1 LWYLNNNYPLE
12 HSQAVSSQTLSRYTN
27 SHFREIIMLSKKS
40 TFAALLVAS
49 CLAAQIVHA
58 DEATLEQGLPLQQIS
73 LFSSGV
79 GYFERGGNVNGDAT
93 IELNFQRDGLNDV
106 LKSLIASDPSG
117 QLRPATYSLPELLQQ
132 AQTNNLPV
140 PADQTLG
147 DILRGFQGAQIEV
160 TTDGKTIRG
169 QLISVARKSI
179 TNEKDYEL
187 SVDVASIL
195 TDDGFQTVRLDKLEN
210 GGKVLLLDPV
220 LNNKLVSQLKQQA
233 LKLASSVDDSY
244 IPVTLHF
251 VSKGKRNVQVGYIQ
265 STSVWKTS
273 YRLAFDSAKTKSADV
288 HPLLQGWAVVENTT
302 NEDWNNVGLNLIAG
316 TPVSFT
322 MNMAAPLFVRRAEIG
337 VPFAGTLASQV
348 YGESMEG
355 SDREHTKVAQG
366 LLYNGQAPMA
376 SATRGAVGPEGSISS
391 AVSGGGGMAGPMGPS
406 GKTSDEVENNRL
418 RAELRDA
425 TAILRKQ
432 RANTRN
438 AERGELFE
446 YAIDQPI
453 SLKRGEA
460 SMIPIVS
467 QAIDGEKFSIFDTR
481 DSDLHAVNGLRITNS
496 TKLHLAGGPLT
507 IYEDGTYAGD
517 AQITDIAPGENRLI
531 SYSLDGDL
539 VISRK
544 DIPGNTY
551 LMGFSIKN
559 GVLSI
564 SRKQRVINAYDL
576 HNKADAEKKV
586 LVLQPITNGF
596 ELIEPAKP
604 SEKAKDE
611 YRFEVPVAAG
621 KTTEFK
627 TVTERTYSETA
638 ALLNTNIDTLLVYSQ
653 NEKISPKLKSALEEI
668 VRRRNALTDIQNQR
682 KAVQDQIKNIEDDQN
697 RIRQNMNSLPRDSD
711 LFKSYM
717 AKLTTQESQL
727 ENLRQQ
733 VAKLQ
738 EAETAANKALSDYVQ
753 NLNIES

>member
-1 LWYLNNNYPLE
+1 
-12 HSQAVSSQTLSRYTN
+12 
-27 SHFREIIMLSKKS
+27 MLLKKS

-49 CLAAQIVHA
+49 CVATQIVHA
-58 DEATLEQGLPLQQIS
+58 DEAAPEQGLPLQQIS

-79 GYFERGGNVNGDAT
+79 GYFERGGTVDGNAT
-93 IELNFQRDGLNDV
+93 VQLSFQRAGLNDV

-132 AQTNNLPV
+132 AQTNNLPL

-147 DILRGFQGAQIEV
+147 DILRGFQGAQIEI

-169 QLISVARKSI
+169 QLIGVARKTI
-179 TNEKDYEL
+179 TNEKDYQTT
-187 SVDVASIL
+187 VDVASML
-195 TDDGFQTVRLDKLEN
+195 TDDGFQTIRLDKLES

-220 LNNKLVSQLKQQA
+220 LNKKLVSQLKQQA

-244 IPVTLHF
+244 IPVSLHF
-251 VSKGKRNVQVGYIQ
+251 AGKGKRNVKVGYIQ

-273 YRLAFDSAKTKSADV
+273 YRLVFDSAKTKSTNV

-302 NEDWNNVGLNLIAG
+302 NEDWNNVELNLIAG

-322 MNMAAPLFVRRAEIG
+322 MNMSAPLYVQRTEVG
-337 VPFAGTLASQV
+337 VPFAGSLASQV
-348 YGESMEG
+348 YGESMDEADKPAA
-355 SDREHTKVAQG
+355 SPAPSIALREAAEPKTTFG
-366 LLYNGQAPMA
+366 I
-376 SATRGAVGPEGSISS
+376 GP
-391 AVSGGGGMAGPMGPS
+391 AFGGGGGIAKRS
-406 GKTSDEVENNRL
+406 Q
-418 RAELRDA
+418 
-425 TAILRKQ
+425 KQ
-432 RANTRN
+432 EHIYADMSNSAAMSISAKDLLEQQANVSNT
-438 AERGELFE
+438 ERGELFE

-539 VISRK
+539 IISRK
-544 DIPGNTY
+544 NIPGNTY

-559 GVLSI
+559 GVLWI
-564 SRKQRVINAYDL
+564 SRKQRIINAYDM

-668 VRRRNALTDIQNQR
+668 IKRRNALTDIQNQR
-682 KAVQDQIKNIEDDQN
+682 KVLQDQIKNIDDDQN

-738 EAETAANKALSDYVQ
+738 DAETAANKALSDYVQ

>member
-1 LWYLNNNYPLE
+1 
-12 HSQAVSSQTLSRYTN
+12 
-27 SHFREIIMLSKKS
+27 MLSKKS
-40 TFAALLVAS
+40 TFAALLVVS
-49 CLAAQIVHA
+49 CVAAQIVHA
-58 DEATLEQGLPLQQIS
+58 DDAAPEQGLPLQQVS

-79 GYFERGGNVNGDAT
+79 GYFGRGGTVDGNAT
-93 IELNFQRDGLNDV
+93 VELNFQREGLNDV
-106 LKSLIASDPSG
+106 LKSLVATDPSD
-117 QLRPATYSLPELLQQ
+117 QLRPATYSLPELLNR
-132 AQTNNLPV
+132 AQNNNLPL

-147 DILRGFQGAQIEV
+147 DILRGFQGSQIEI
-160 TTDGKTIRG
+160 TTDGKTVRG
-169 QLISVARKSI
+169 QLISVARKTI
-179 TNEKDYEL
+179 TNEKDYQTT
-187 SVDVASIL
+187 VDVASIL
-195 TDDGFQTVRLDKLEN
+195 TDDGFQTVRLDKLES
-210 GGKVLLLDPV
+210 GGKVLLLDAA
-220 LNNKLVSQLKQQA
+220 LNKKLVSQLKQQA
-233 LKLASSVDDSY
+233 TRLASSVDDSY
-244 IPVTLHF
+244 IPVSLHF
-251 VSKGKRNVQVGYIQ
+251 AGKGKRNVKVGYIQ

-273 YRLAFDSAKTKSADV
+273 YRLVFDSAKAKSANV

-302 NEDWNNVGLNLIAG
+302 NEDWDNVNLNLIAG

-322 MNMAAPLFVRRAEIG
+322 MNMSAPLFVQRTEVG

-348 YGESMEG
+348 YGESMDET
-355 SDREHTKVAQG
+355 DRAASSIVSIDAQNALNIQG
-366 LLYNGQAPMA
+366 A
-376 SATRGAVGPEGSISS
+376 RGPQGSIPAAPPILSK
-391 AVSGGGGMAGPMGPS
+391 
-406 GKTSDEVENNRL
+406 KTSPNL
-418 RAELRDA
+418 LFRAGSSNYVSNGA
-425 TAILRKQ
+425 TNEISAKQ
-432 RANTRN
+432 LLEQQANVSN

-517 AQITDIAPGENRLI
+517 AQITDIAPGESRLI
-531 SYSLDGDL
+531 SYSLDGNL

-586 LVLQPITNGF
+586 LVLQPIANGF

-604 SEKAKDE
+604 TEKAKDE
-611 YRFEVPVAAG
+611 YRFEVSVPAG

-627 TVTERTYSETA
+627 SVSERTYSETA
-638 ALLNTNIDTLLVYSQ
+638 ALLNTNIDTLLVYSR

-668 VRRRNALTDIQNQR
+668 VKRRNALTDIQNQR
-682 KAVQDQIKNIEDDQN
+682 KALQDQIKNIDDDQN

-711 LFKSYM
+711 LYKSYM
-717 AKLTTQESQL
+717 AKLTTQETQL

-733 VAKLQ
+733 IAKLQ
-738 EAETAANKALSDYVQ
+738 DAETAANKALSDYVQ
-753 NLNIES
+753 SLDIAS

>member
-1 LWYLNNNYPLE
+1 
-12 HSQAVSSQTLSRYTN
+12 
-27 SHFREIIMLSKKS
+27 
-40 TFAALLVAS
+40 
-49 CLAAQIVHA
+49 
-58 DEATLEQGLPLQQIS
+58 
-73 LFSSGV
+73 
-79 GYFERGGNVNGDAT
+79 
-93 IELNFQRDGLNDV
+93 
-106 LKSLIASDPSG
+106 
-117 QLRPATYSLPELLQQ
+117 
-132 AQTNNLPV
+132 
-140 PADQTLG
+140 
-147 DILRGFQGAQIEV
+147 
-160 TTDGKTIRG
+160 
-169 QLISVARKSI
+169 
-179 TNEKDYEL
+179 
-187 SVDVASIL
+187 
-195 TDDGFQTVRLDKLEN
+195 
-210 GGKVLLLDPV
+210 
-220 LNNKLVSQLKQQA
+220 
-233 LKLASSVDDSY
+233 
-244 IPVTLHF
+244 LHF
-251 VSKGKRNVQVGYIQ
+251 AGKGKRNVKVGYIQ

-273 YRLAFDSAKTKSADV
+273 YRLVFDSAKAKSANV

-302 NEDWNNVGLNLIAG
+302 NEDWDNVNLNLIAG

-322 MNMAAPLFVRRAEIG
+322 MNMSAPLFVQRTEVG

-348 YGESMEG
+348 YGESMDET
-355 SDREHTKVAQG
+355 DRAASSIVSIDAQNALNIQG
-366 LLYNGQAPMA
+366 A
-376 SATRGAVGPEGSISS
+376 RGPQGSIPAAPPILSK
-391 AVSGGGGMAGPMGPS
+391 
-406 GKTSDEVENNRL
+406 KTSPNL
-418 RAELRDA
+418 LFRAGSSNYVSNGA
-425 TAILRKQ
+425 TNEISAKQ
-432 RANTRN
+432 LLEQQANVSN
-438 AERGELFE
+438 SERGELFE

-517 AQITDIAPGENRLI
+517 AQITDIAPGESRLI
-531 SYSLDGDL
+531 SYSLDGNL

-586 LVLQPITNGF
+586 LVLQPIANGF

-604 SEKAKDE
+604 TEKAKDE
-611 YRFEVPVAAG
+611 YRFEVSVPAG

-627 TVTERTYSETA
+627 SVSERTYSETA
-638 ALLNTNIDTLLVYSQ
+638 ALLNTNIDTLLVYSR

-668 VRRRNALTDIQNQR
+668 VKRRNALTDIQNQR
-682 KAVQDQIKNIEDDQN
+682 KALQDQIKNIDDDQN

-711 LFKSYM
+711 LYKSYM
-717 AKLTTQESQL
+717 AKLTTQETQL

-733 VAKLQ
+733 IAKLQ
-738 EAETAANKALSDYVQ
+738 DAETAANKALSDYVQ
-753 NLNIES
+753 SLDIAS

>member
-1 LWYLNNNYPLE
+1 
-12 HSQAVSSQTLSRYTN
+12 
-27 SHFREIIMLSKKS
+27 MLSKKS

-49 CLAAQIVHA
+49 CVAAQSVHA
-58 DEATLEQGLPLQQIS
+58 DESAPNQGLPLQQVS

-79 GYFERGGNVNGDAT
+79 GYFGRGGTVDGNAT
-93 IELNFQRDGLNDV
+93 VELNFQREGLNDV
-106 LKSLIASDPSG
+106 LKSLVATDPSG
-117 QLRPATYSLPELLQQ
+117 QLRPATYSLPELLQRAQ
-132 AQTNNLPV
+132 ANNLPV

-147 DILRGFQGAQIEV
+147 SILRGFQGSQIEI
-160 TTDGKTIRG
+160 TTDGKVIRG
-169 QLISVARKSI
+169 QLLSVASKRI
-179 TNEKDYEL
+179 TDEKDYHKM
-187 SVDVASIL
+187 VDVASIL

-210 GGKVLLLDPV
+210 GGKVLLLDTA
-220 LNNKLVSQLKQQA
+220 LNKKLVSQLKNQA
-233 LKLASSVDDSY
+233 TKLASSVDDSY
-244 IPVTLHF
+244 IPVSLHF
-251 VSKGKRNVQVGYIQ
+251 AGKGKRNVNVGYIQ

-273 YRLAFDSAKTKSADV
+273 YRLVFDSSKAKSANV

-302 NEDWNNVGLNLIAG
+302 NEDWNNVALNLIAG

-322 MNMAAPLFVRRAEIG
+322 MNMAAPLFVQRTEVG

-348 YGESMEG
+348 YGESLEPTDQVYAPAPKSY
-355 SDREHTKVAQG
+355 SDGA
-366 LLYNGQAPMA
+366 
-376 SATRGAVGPEGSISS
+376 RGPQGSIPGNRDGRVTDLENRMAKPPKLTLSPSQLFRAGSENYVSNGAAAGIS
-391 AVSGGGGMAGPMGPS
+391 AKQLLEQQANVS
-406 GKTSDEVENNRL
+406 
-418 RAELRDA
+418 
-425 TAILRKQ
+425 
-432 RANTRN
+432 N

-517 AQITDIAPGENRLI
+517 AQITDIAPGESRLI
-531 SYSLDGDL
+531 SYSLDGNL

-544 DIPGNTY
+544 ELPQNNYI
-551 LMGFSIKN
+551 MGFSVKK

-564 SRKQRVINAYDL
+564 SRKQRVISAYDL
-576 HNKADAEKKV
+576 HNKAEAEKKV
-586 LVLQPITNGF
+586 LILQPIINGYDLV
-596 ELIEPAKP
+596 ESAKP

-611 YRFEVPVAAG
+611 YRFEVPIAAG

-627 TVTERTYSETA
+627 TVSEHTYSETA
-638 ALLNTNIDTLLVYSQ
+638 ALLNTNIDTLLVYSH

-668 VRRRNALTDIQNQR
+668 IKRRNALTDIQNQR
-682 KAVQDQIKNIEDDQN
+682 KALQDQIKSIADDQN

-711 LFKSYM
+711 LYKSYM
-717 AKLTTQESQL
+717 AKLTTQETQL
-727 ENLRQQ
+727 DSLRQQ
-733 VAKLQ
+733 IAKQ
-738 EAETAANKALSDYVQ
+738 QNAETAANKALSDYVQ
-753 NLNIES
+753 NLDIAS

>member
-1 LWYLNNNYPLE
+1 
-12 HSQAVSSQTLSRYTN
+12 
-27 SHFREIIMLSKKS
+27 MLSKKS

-49 CLAAQIVHA
+49 CVAAQIVHA
-58 DEATLEQGLPLQQIS
+58 DDAAPEQGLPLQQVS

-79 GYFERGGNVNGDAT
+79 GYFGRGGTVDGNAT
-93 IELNFQRDGLNDV
+93 VELNFQRDGLNDV
-106 LKSLIASDPSG
+106 LKSLIATDPSG

-132 AQTNNLPV
+132 AQSNNLPV

-147 DILRGFQGAQIEV
+147 DILRGFQGTQIEI
-160 TTDGKTIRG
+160 TTDGKVIRG
-169 QLISVARKSI
+169 QLISVASKK
-179 TNEKDYEL
+179 TTDEKDYHTT
-187 SVDVASIL
+187 VDVASIL

-210 GGKVLLLDPV
+210 GGKVLLLDAT
-220 LNNKLVSQLKQQA
+220 LNKKLVSQLRQQA
-233 LKLASSVDDSY
+233 TKLASSVDDSY
-244 IPVTLHF
+244 IPVSLHF
-251 VSKGKRNVQVGYIQ
+251 AGKGKRNVNVGYIQ

-273 YRLAFDSAKTKSADV
+273 YRLVFDSAKAKSTNV

-302 NEDWNNVGLNLIAG
+302 NEDWNNVALNLIAG

-322 MNMAAPLFVRRAEIG
+322 MNMSAPLFVQRADVP

-348 YGESMEG
+348 YGESLQPADQLKTTFG
-355 SDREHTKVAQG
+355 I
-366 LLYNGQAPMA
+366 
-376 SATRGAVGPEGSISS
+376 GPDFSS
-391 AVSGGGGMAGPMGPS
+391 AEAPAPPAAVRGNED
-406 GKTSDEVENNRL
+406 KRVTDIENRL
-418 RAELRDA
+418 GKPSKLTVTPNMLFRAGSGNYVSNGA
-425 TAILRKQ
+425 AAGISAKQ
-432 RANTRN
+432 LLEQQANVSN

-517 AQITDIAPGENRLI
+517 AQITDIAPGESRLI
-531 SYSLDGDL
+531 SYSLDGNL

-544 DIPGNTY
+544 ELPQNNYI
-551 LMGFSIKN
+551 MGFSVKN

-564 SRKQRVINAYDL
+564 SRKQRVTNAYDL
-576 HNKADAEKKV
+576 HNKADVEKKV
-586 LVLQPITNGF
+586 LILQPIINGY
-596 ELIEPAKP
+596 ELVEPTKIT
-604 SEKAKDE
+604 EKAKDE
-611 YRFEVPVAAG
+611 YRFAIPVAAG

-627 TVTERTYSETA
+627 SVSERTYSETA
-638 ALLNTNIDTLLVYSQ
+638 ALLNTNIDTLLVYSR

-668 VRRRNALTDIQNQR
+668 VKRRNALSDIQNQR
-682 KAVQDQIKNIEDDQN
+682 KALQDQIKNIDDDQN

-711 LFKSYM
+711 LYKSYM
-717 AKLTTQESQL
+717 AKLTTQETQL

-733 VAKLQ
+733 IAKLQ
-738 EAETAANKALSDYVQ
+738 NAETAANQALSDYVQ
-753 NLNIES
+753 NLDIAS

>member
-1 LWYLNNNYPLE
+1 
-12 HSQAVSSQTLSRYTN
+12 
-27 SHFREIIMLSKKS
+27 MLSKKS

-49 CLAAQIVHA
+49 CVAAQIVHA
-58 DEATLEQGLPLQQIS
+58 DEAAPEQGLPLQQIS

-79 GYFERGGNVNGDAT
+79 GYFERGGNVDGNAT
-93 IELNFQRDGLNDV
+93 VELNFQRDGLNDV

-117 QLRPATYSLPELLQQ
+117 QLRPATYSLPELLQR
-132 AQTNNLPV
+132 AQSRNLPL

-147 DILRGFQGAQIEV
+147 DILRGFQGAQMEI

-169 QLISVARKSI
+169 QLISVARKTI
-179 TNEKDYEL
+179 TNERDYQI

-195 TDDGFQTVRLDKLEN
+195 TDDGFHTVRLDKLEI
-210 GGKVLLLDPV
+210 GGKVLLLDPI
-220 LNNKLVSQLKQQA
+220 LNKKLSAQLQQSA
-233 LKLASSVDDSY
+233 AQLASSVDDSY

-251 VSKGKRNVQVGYIQ
+251 AGKGKRNVKTGYIQ

-273 YRLAFDSAKTKSADV
+273 YRLVFDSAKAKSTNV

-322 MNMAAPLFVRRAEIG
+322 MNMAAPLYVQRTEVG
-337 VPFAGTLASQV
+337 VPFAGSLASQV
-348 YGESMEG
+348 YGESLEPSR
-355 SDREHTKVAQG
+355 SDSRVTDLENRLAKPSKLTTTPS
-366 LLYNGQAPMA
+366 LLFRAGAAP
-376 SATRGAVGPEGSISS
+376 TVGE
-391 AVSGGGGMAGPMGPS
+391 AGPMGPS
-406 GKTSDEVENNRL
+406 GESSAEVENSRL

-425 TAILRKQ
+425 TAILRQ
-432 RANTRN
+432 QQANVSNT
-438 AERGELFE
+438 ERGELFE

-467 QAIDGEKFSIFDTR
+467 QQIDGEKFSIFDTR
-481 DSDLHAVNGLRITNS
+481 DSNLHAVNGLRITNS

-517 AQITDIAPGENRLI
+517 AQITDIAPGESRLI

-544 DIPGNTY
+544 ELPQNNYI
-551 LMGFSIKN
+551 MGFSVKN
-559 GVLSI
+559 GVLFI

-576 HNKADAEKKV
+576 HNKVDAEKKV
-586 LVLQPITNGF
+586 LILQPIINGYD
-596 ELIEPAKP
+596 LVEPAKP

-611 YRFEVPVAAG
+611 YRFEVSVPAG

-627 TVTERTYSETA
+627 SVSERTYSETA
-638 ALLNTNIDTLLVYSQ
+638 ALLNTDIDTLLVYSR

-668 VRRRNALTDIQNQR
+668 VKRRNALTDIQNQR
-682 KAVQDQIKNIEDDQN
+682 KALQDQIKSIDDDQN
-697 RIRQNMNSLPRDSD
+697 RIRQNMDSLPRDSD
-711 LFKSYM
+711 LYKSYM
-717 AKLTTQESQL
+717 AKLTAQETQL
-727 ENLRQQ
+727 DNLRGQIT
-733 VAKLQ
+733 KLQ
-738 EAETAANKALSDYVQ
+738 NAETAANQALSDYVQ
-753 NLNIES
+753 NLDIAS

>member
-1 LWYLNNNYPLE
+1 
-12 HSQAVSSQTLSRYTN
+12 
-27 SHFREIIMLSKKS
+27 
-40 TFAALLVAS
+40 
-49 CLAAQIVHA
+49 
-58 DEATLEQGLPLQQIS
+58 
-73 LFSSGV
+73 
-79 GYFERGGNVNGDAT
+79 
-93 IELNFQRDGLNDV
+93 
-106 LKSLIASDPSG
+106 
-117 QLRPATYSLPELLQQ
+117 
-132 AQTNNLPV
+132 
-140 PADQTLG
+140 LG
-147 DILRGFQGAQIEV
+147 DILRGFQGAQIEI

-169 QLISVARKSI
+169 QLIGVARKTI
-179 TNEKDYEL
+179 TNEKDYQTT
-187 SVDVASIL
+187 VDVASML
-195 TDDGFQTVRLDKLEN
+195 TDDGFQTIRLDKLES

-220 LNNKLVSQLKQQA
+220 LNKKLVSQLKQQA

-244 IPVTLHF
+244 IPVSLHF
-251 VSKGKRNVQVGYIQ
+251 AGKGKRSVQVGYIQ

-273 YRLAFDSAKTKSADV
+273 YRLAFDSAKTKSANV

-302 NEDWNNVGLNLIAG
+302 NEDWNNVNLNLIAG

-322 MNMAAPLFVRRAEIG
+322 MNMSAPLSVQRPEVA

-348 YGESMEG
+348 YGESME
-355 SDREHTKVAQG
+355 SADHVYAP
-366 LLYNGQAPMA
+366 APMT
-376 SATRGAVGPEGSISS
+376 SATRGAMGPEGPAGSGGMGGGYAADKRSFNVETQNALAVNGALRKSSIS
-391 AVSGGGGMAGPMGPS
+391 AKDLLEQQAKVNSG
-406 GKTSDEVENNRL
+406 D
-418 RAELRDA
+418 
-425 TAILRKQ
+425 
-432 RANTRN
+432 
-438 AERGELFE
+438 RGELFE

-481 DSDLHAVNGLRITNS
+481 DSDYLHAVNGLRITNS

-517 AQITDIAPGENRLI
+517 AQITDIAPGENRLV

-539 VISRK
+539 IISRK
-544 DIPGNTY
+544 NIPGNTY

-559 GVLSI
+559 GVLWI
-564 SRKQRVINAYDL
+564 SRKQRIINAYDM

-668 VRRRNALTDIQNQR
+668 IKRRNALTDIQNQR
-682 KAVQDQIKNIEDDQN
+682 KVLQDQIKNIDDDQN

-738 EAETAANKALSDYVQ
+738 DAETAANKALSDYVQ

>member
-1 LWYLNNNYPLE
+1 
-12 HSQAVSSQTLSRYTN
+12 
-27 SHFREIIMLSKKS
+27 MLLKKS

-49 CLAAQIVHA
+49 CVATQIVHA
-58 DEATLEQGLPLQQIS
+58 DEAAPEQGLPLQQIS

-79 GYFERGGNVNGDAT
+79 GYFERGGTVDGNAT
-93 IELNFQRDGLNDV
+93 VQLSFQRAGLNDV

-132 AQTNNLPV
+132 AQTNNLPL

-147 DILRGFQGAQIEV
+147 DILRGFQGAQIEI

-169 QLISVARKSI
+169 QLIGVARKTI
-179 TNEKDYEL
+179 TNEKDYQTT
-187 SVDVASIL
+187 VDVASML
-195 TDDGFQTVRLDKLEN
+195 TDDGFQTIRLDKLES

-220 LNNKLVSQLKQQA
+220 LNKKLVSQLKQQA

-244 IPVTLHF
+244 IPVSLHF
-251 VSKGKRNVQVGYIQ
+251 AGKGKRSVQVGYIQ

-273 YRLAFDSAKTKSADV
+273 YRLAFDSAKTKSANV

-302 NEDWNNVGLNLIAG
+302 NEDWNNVNLNLIAG

-322 MNMAAPLFVRRAEIG
+322 MNMSAPLSVQRPEVA

-348 YGESMEG
+348 YGESME
-355 SDREHTKVAQG
+355 SADHVYAP
-366 LLYNGQAPMA
+366 APMT
-376 SATRGAVGPEGSISS
+376 SATRGAMGPEGPAGSGGMGGGYAADKRSFNVETQNALAVNGALRKSSIS
-391 AVSGGGGMAGPMGPS
+391 AKDLLEQQANVNSG
-406 GKTSDEVENNRL
+406 
-418 RAELRDA
+418 
-425 TAILRKQ
+425 
-432 RANTRN
+432 
-438 AERGELFE
+438 ERGALFQ

-481 DSDLHAVNGLRITNS
+481 DSDYLHAVNGLRITNS

-517 AQITDIAPGENRLI
+517 AQITDIAPGENRLV

-539 VISRK
+539 IISRK
-544 DIPGNTY
+544 NIPGNTY

-559 GVLSI
+559 GVLWI
-564 SRKQRVINAYDL
+564 SRKQRIINAYDM

-668 VRRRNALTDIQNQR
+668 IKRRNALTDIQNQR
-682 KAVQDQIKNIEDDQN
+682 KVLQDQIKNIDDDQN

-738 EAETAANKALSDYVQ
+738 DAETAANKALSDYVQ